1 MKSAI
6 IYTQDF
12 SGTIFGIKFFT
23 RINSILVLII
33 SFHILLY
40 LLYHLCIRK
49 PITWWNYKAQILLML
64 VIKPMKFF
72 FSPKWQT
79 LNTIIKPEKLIKPI
93 LLFLL
98 LNSIDCYFLSNYC
111 PVFSTITY
119 EASTVYRL
127 SGHNNLLVMVW

>member
-23 RINSILVLII
+23 GINSILVLII
-33 SFHILLY
+33 FFHILLY
-40 LLYHLCIRK
+40 LWCHLCVRK

-64 VIKPMKFF
+64 VIKPMEF
-72 FSPKWQT
+72 FSPKLQT
-79 LNTIIKPEKLIKPI
+79 LNTIIKLEKLIKPT

-98 LNSIDCYFLSNYC
+98 LSSIDCYFWSNYC
-111 PVFSTITY
+111 SVFSTITY
-119 EASTVYRL
+119 EASAIYRL
-127 SGHNNLLVMVW
+127 SGHNNLLVMVC